1 MKAISEFTPSKQEI
15 LEVFDCDGC
24 GQKVKRMKTLVL
36 AGPKKGEWIVGVVG
50 CKCEDIKLAEEAKR
64 VRERLRIEN
73 MKNHFESHSLINKSL
88 QQATLE
94 NYEPTSKELA
104 QAKKQVIDYINDF
117 NGEGNLLLTGT
128 YGTGKSHL
136 SVAITK
142 ELMKKGY
149 TAVFISVPKL
159 LTKIK
164 NTYNNDGPTEHELL
178 EVMAKVDLLVIDDIG
193 AEQKTEWSTPKLFEI
208 FDERAGKATIFTTN
222 LSSAQLKAWV
232 GERNFSRML
241 ENTTSIKMNGKDYR
255 RKHLLGG

>member
-1 MKAISEFTPSKQEI
+1 MKAISDFTPSKPEI

-64 VRERLRIEN
+64 VRERLRIEK
-73 MKNHFESHSLINKSL
+73 MMNHFDSHSLLNKSL
-88 QQATLE
+88 QKATLE

-104 QAKKQVIDYINDF
+104 YAKQKAIEYINNFD
-117 NGEGNLLLTGT
+117 GEGNILFTGT

-136 SVAITK
+136 SVGITK

-164 NTYNNDGPTEHELL
+164 STYNNEGPTEDQLL
-178 EVMAKVDLLVIDDIG
+178 RVMAEVDLLVIDDIG

-208 FDERAGKATIFTTN
+208 FDERSGKATIFTTN
-222 LSSAQLKAWV
+222 LDSSQLKVWV

-241 ENTTSIKMNGKDYR
+241 ENTTPIKMNGVDYR
-255 RKHLLGG
+255 RKEF